1 MKLVLGSASPRRKQ
15 LLEEMGYEFEVV
27 TPDIDEKAI
36 RDADP
41 RKLVL
46 KLARAKADA
55 VIKKLK
61 EPSLVLTADQ
71 VIYFHGKIHEK
82 PESKEEARIMLQGYG
97 THPIEEYTAV
107 VVTNSASGKEHSATN
122 VSKFAFKPLPNKVIE
137 EWLKKRNPLD
147 HAGGFAIQDEIILPY
162 WTRIDGRRDSIMGLP
177 KELTR
182 RLLKQAGF

>member
-1 MKLVLGSASPRRKQ
+1 
-15 LLEEMGYEFEVV
+15 
-27 TPDIDEKAI
+27 
-36 RDADP
+36 
-41 RKLVL
+41 
-46 KLARAKADA
+46 
-55 VIKKLK
+55 
-61 EPSLVLTADQ
+61 
-71 VIYFHGKIHEK
+71 
-82 PESKEEARIMLQGYG
+82 MLQGYG